1 MTTETTEKGGEEEKV
16 DSFPAQ
22 SYGLVREQY
31 AKLQSAIEQF
41 EDSTSTL
48 LASQTSCFLAASKN
62 HLQNKIMPAIK
73 SLQETVEAK
82 ERAIATDERL
92 KTCQEERDWFKKEAQ
107 HLDKT
112 VEKLQREK
120 KAMQEKIQDLEQDKR
135 WMEKQLKLSA
145 KQKKGGGANSVVGK

>member
-1 MTTETTEKGGEEEKV
+1 MTTETIEKGEEEKV
-16 DSFPAQ
+16 EDSFPAQ
-22 SYGLVREQY
+22 SYGLVHEQY
-31 AKLQSAIEQF
+31 AKVQSAIEQF

-48 LASQTSCFLAASKN
+48 LDSQTSCFLAASKS
-62 HLQNKIMPAIK
+62 HLQDKIMPVIK

-92 KTCQEERDWFKKEAQ
+92 KHCQEERDWFKKEAQ

-145 KQKKGGGANSVVGK
+145 AKQKKGGANSGK

>member
-1 MTTETTEKGGEEEKV
+1 
-16 DSFPAQ
+16 
-22 SYGLVREQY
+22 
-31 AKLQSAIEQF
+31 
-41 EDSTSTL
+41 
-48 LASQTSCFLAASKN
+48 
-62 HLQNKIMPAIK
+62 MPAIK

-82 ERAIATDERL
+82 ERDIATDERL
-92 KTCQEERDWFKKEAQ
+92 KTCQEERDWFRKEAQ

-145 KQKKGGGANSVVGK
+145 KQKKGGANKAEP

>member
-1 MTTETTEKGGEEEKV
+1 MTTETTEKGKEEEKV
-16 DSFPAQ
+16 EDSFPAQ
-22 SYGLVREQY
+22 SYGLVQEQY

-48 LASQTSCFLAASKN
+48 LASQTSCFLAASKS

-82 ERAIATDERL
+82 ERDIATDERL
-92 KTCQEERDWFKKEAQ
+92 KTCQEERDWFRKEAQ

-145 KQKKGGGANSVVGK
+145 KQKKGGANTAEP